1 MTSALLT
8 ALLLALT
15 PSPSG
20 LSTSAPPAYTAI
32 YDRGVPFAQFLGA
45 VKELEDEWQG
55 NFAGATFDEATLA
68 RARALKAQWRILVV
82 AEDWC
87 HDSVN
92 TVPYLAKLVAEFP
105 ETLSMRVVRKRIG
118 QPVLTAHRTADGR
131 GATPTIVILDAEG
144 GVKGVIVERPAALL
158 EYSKEHS
165 SQEDRRRWYAEDQGR
180 HAVAELLDLIEK

>member
-1 MTSALLT
+1 MTSALLA
-8 ALLLALT
+8 ALLLGLA
-15 PSPSG
+15 PSP
-20 LSTSAPPAYTAI
+20 SAPPAYTAI
-32 YDRGVPFAQFLGA
+32 YERGVPFAQFLGA

-55 NFAGATFDEATLA
+55 NFASATFDDATIA
-68 RARALKAQWRILVV
+68 RARALKGQWRILVV

-92 TVPYLAKLVAEFP
+92 TVPYLAKLVDESP
-105 ETLSMRVVRKRIG
+105 ETLSMRIVRKSIG

-131 GATPTIVILDAEG
+131 GATPTIVILDADG

-158 EYSKEHS
+158 EYSREHS
-165 SQEDRRRWYAEDQGR
+165 SQGDRRRWYADDQGR